1 MLRSRQW
8 SAHGNN
14 GNRCGGIRNI
24 WTAIFDNEIKTSPTV
39 ASRGIYIYIYIYTY
53 TYLHIYIYTNIQLY
67 IYTYIQLYIYYIY
80 TYIHIY
86 IYTYTHIHIH
96 IHLHIYIYI
105 YIYTYTY
112 THIHI
117 HIYIYTYTYT
127 FTYLH
132 IHIHLYIYIYTYT
145 YTHIHIHIYI
155 YTYTYT
161 YTYYIHII
169 YIVNCILDFMH
180 WTLDT
185 WPSALNTFW
194 ETSAAGRSPTPSSIK
209 WWAGSGN
216 RGHWLPRTNVF
227 TGWPGN
233 LEVGDQGSSKYFGWY
248 SHW

>member
-53 TYLHIYIYTNIQLY
+53 TYLHIYIYTHIQLY

-86 IYTYTHIHIH
+86 IYTYTHIHIHIH

-127 FTYLH
+127 H
-132 IHIHLYIYIYTYT
+132 IHIIYIL
-145 YTHIHIHIYI
+145 
-155 YTYTYT
+155 
-161 YTYYIHII
+161 YTYYIHCEL
-169 YIVNCILDFMH
+169 YIGLHALD
-180 WTLDT
+180 
-185 WPSALNTFW
+185 
-194 ETSAAGRSPTPSSIK
+194 I
-209 WWAGSGN
+209 
-216 RGHWLPRTNVF
+216 GHMTICTEHLLGDFSCRPFANSFIHQVVGGQWKQRPLATRTNVF

-233 LEVGDQGSSKYFGWY
+233 LEVGDQGSPKYFGWY